1 MSETDAVKLVLP
13 YPPSANRYWRIWGGR
28 VVRSSEARSYKII
41 CQSIATVSR
50 HPKIAGDVAVTVVLH
65 PKKTKKGEAS
75 KTRIDLDNALKVV
88 IDAMQGVAYA
98 NDSQVVRIVAEIG
111 CPLTDGGLTIE
122 VKEAA

>member
-1 MSETDAVKLVLP
+1 MMVFP

-28 VVRSSEARSYKII
+28 VVRSSEATSYKAI
-41 CQSIATVSR
+41 CKGIATLTK
-50 HPKIAGDVAVTVVLH
+50 HPKIDGPVAINVLLH

-88 IDAMQGVAYA
+88 IDAMQGVIYA